1 MIYLSASYKV
11 NDFKQWHR
19 TFVENE
25 NKRLQAGLRVENIF
39 RDNKESNHLTILMS
53 VESLP
58 LAEDY
63 LEMITS
69 EEFLKS
75 LSINGNIDIKFY
87 NVFY

>member
-11 NDFKQWHR
+11 NDFKQWHKA
-19 TFVENE
+19 FVENE
-25 NKRLQAGLRVENIF
+25 NKRLHAGLRVENIF
-39 RDNKESNHLTILMS
+39 RDSKDPNHLTILMS

-63 LEMITS
+63 LELTTS
-69 EEFLKS
+69 DES
-75 LSINGNIDIKFY
+75 LANLSVNGNVEIKFY

>member
-11 NDFKQWHR
+11 TDFKQWHKA
-19 TFVENE
+19 FIENE
-25 NKRLQAGLRVENIF
+25 SKRLHAGLRVENIF
-39 RDNKESNHLTILMS
+39 RDSKEPNHLTILMS

-63 LEMITS
+63 LEMATS
-69 EEFLKS
+69 EEALTNLAVDGKVE
-75 LSINGNIDIKFY
+75 IRFY